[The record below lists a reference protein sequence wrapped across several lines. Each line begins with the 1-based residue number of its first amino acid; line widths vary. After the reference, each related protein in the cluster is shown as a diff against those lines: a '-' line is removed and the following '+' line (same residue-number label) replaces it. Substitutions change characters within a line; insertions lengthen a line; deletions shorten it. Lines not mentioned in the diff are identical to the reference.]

1 MALKLSVS
9 QAREADKG
17 NPFPGLIGKVKV
29 VFTQKEKESKNPNAA
44 PGSIYLDQGVV
55 LCDQSDPKQEIVV
68 SFYDR
73 AAFGKDIT
81 GQVMEI
87 TPGPKGGL
95 KSNGSYEK
103 EYNGNSQTVYTAT
116 VTAACEVTFGG
127 GAAPAAAPARP
138 AAASQPG
145 RPAPAAPQAPAPR
158 PPAPAAV
165 HQGNLSWAEYL
176 QIEGEIMTRCLQT
189 SAAIL
194 AKNAEAIAALT
205 GVGPEPAQVVELA
218 IGLRMG
224 GAKVGLTHDSRF
236 DLPGRTTINPPA
248 ALAPED
254 PGQGPEAEDSVPF

>member
-29 VFTQKEKESKNPNAA
+29 VFPQKEKESKNPNAA
-44 PGSIYLDQGVV
+44 PGSTYLDQGVV
-55 LCDQSDPKQEIVV
+55 LCDQADPKQEIVV

-103 EYNGNSQTVYTAT
+103 EYNGQSQTVYTAT
-116 VTAACEVTFGG
+116 VTAACEVTVGG
-127 GAAPAAAPARP
+127 GAPAAAPAPARPP
-138 AAASQPG
+138 AATQPG
-145 RPAPAAPQAPAPR
+145 RPAPQAPAPR
-158 PPAPAAV
+158 PPAPAAPP
-165 HQGNLSWAEYL
+165 QGALSWEEYL
-176 QIEGEIMTRCLQT
+176 QIEGEIMTRC
-189 SAAIL
+189 IL
-194 AKNAEAIAALT
+194 AATRILSTTNTAIAALT
-205 GVGPEPAQVVELA
+205 GAGPETAEVVELA

-236 DLPGRTTINPPA
+236 DLPGRATINPPA
-248 ALAPED
+248 ALSPED
-254 PGQGPEAEDSVPF
+254 PGPGLEDEPPF